1 MIKNVFDKPDEQREL
16 VHSVVARKGRIISNI
31 IFDYGNVLVDW
42 NPAYL
47 FLPVFYG
54 DEEKCRYFTAHI
66 CNREWFT
73 RMDRGEDM
81 DVCVAELQAQYPEYA
96 DTIVLF
102 RDRWFDM
109 CNGDIPGMLEIIQDL
124 KQKGYGVFGLTN
136 WPAATF
142 AEARRRFRTLAS
154 IDKYVV
160 SSSVHLAKPEP
171 AIYQLLL
178 SKYNLNACE
187 CIFIDDRKDNV
198 DAAISLG
205 MSGIIY
211 PGTADRLS
219 GILQKALQPDKKK

>member
-1 MIKNVFDKPDEQREL
+1 MIK
-16 VHSVVARKGRIISNI
+16 NI

-47 FLPVFYG
+47 FLPVFNG
-54 DEEKCRYFTAHI
+54 DEEKCRYFTDNV

-81 DVCVAELQAQYPEYA
+81 DTCVAELQTQHPEYA
-96 DTIVLF
+96 DAIALF

-109 CNGDIPGMLEIIQDL
+109 CHGDIPGMLDIIRDL
-124 KQKGYGVFGLTN
+124 KQKVYGVFGLTN

-142 AEARRRFRTLAS
+142 AEARRRFKTIGS
-154 IDKYVV
+154 IDNYVV

-178 SKYNLNACE
+178 SKYNLNAQE
-187 CIFIDDRKDNV
+187 CVFIDDRADNV
-198 DAAISLG
+198 NAAMALG
-205 MSGIIY
+205 MSGIVY
-211 PGTADRLS
+211 PGTAKELLP
-219 GILQKALQPDKKK
+219 ILNNLLGARNF

>member
-1 MIKNVFDKPDEQREL
+1 MIKNV
-16 VHSVVARKGRIISNI
+16 

-47 FLPVFYG
+47 FLPVFSG
-54 DEEKCRYFTAHI
+54 DEEKCRFFTDNI

-81 DVCVAELQAQYPEYA
+81 DTCVAELLAQYPEYA
-96 DTIVLF
+96 DAIALF

-109 CNGDIPGMLEIIQDL
+109 CHGDIPGMLEIIQDL

-142 AEARRRFRTLAS
+142 AEARRRFRTIGS
-154 IDKYVV
+154 IDNYVV

-178 SKYNLNACE
+178 SKYNLKAQE
-187 CIFIDDRKDNV
+187 CVFIDDRADNV
-198 DAAISLG
+198 NAAMALG
-205 MSGIIY
+205 MNGIVY
-211 PGTADRLS
+211 PGTAKELVP
-219 GILQKALQPDKKK
+219 ILNNLLGAQNF

>member
-1 MIKNVFDKPDEQREL
+1 MIKNV
-16 VHSVVARKGRIISNI
+16 

-47 FLPVFYG
+47 FLPVFNG
-54 DEEKCRYFTAHI
+54 DEEKCRFFTDNI

-81 DVCVAELQAQYPEYA
+81 DTCVAELQALRPEYA
-96 DTIVLF
+96 DAVALF

-109 CNGDIPGMLEIIQDL
+109 CHGDIPGMLEIIQDL

-142 AEARRRFRTLAS
+142 AEARRRFRTIGS
-154 IDKYVV
+154 IDNYVV

-178 SKYNLNACE
+178 SKYNLKAQE
-187 CIFIDDRKDNV
+187 CVFIDDRADNV
-198 DAAISLG
+198 NAAMALG
-205 MSGIIY
+205 MSGIVY
-211 PGTADRLS
+211 PGTAKELLP
-219 GILQKALQPDKKK
+219 ILNNLLGARNF

>member
-1 MIKNVFDKPDEQREL
+1 MIKNV
-16 VHSVVARKGRIISNI
+16 

-47 FLPVFYG
+47 FLPVFGG
-54 DEEKCRYFTAHI
+54 DEEKCRFFTDNV

-81 DVCVAELQAQYPEYA
+81 DVCVAELQAQHPEYA
-96 DTIVLF
+96 DAIALF

-109 CNGDIPGMLEIIQDL
+109 CHGDIPGMLEIIQDL

-142 AEARRRFRTLAS
+142 AEARRRFSTLAS
-154 IDKYVV
+154 IDNYVV

-178 SKYNLNACE
+178 SKYNLNSCE

-205 MSGIIY
+205 MSGIVY

-219 GILQKALQPDKKK
+219 GILQKTLQPDKKK

>member
-1 MIKNVFDKPDEQREL
+1 MIKNV
-16 VHSVVARKGRIISNI
+16 

-47 FLPVFYG
+47 FLPVFNG
-54 DEEKCRYFTAHI
+54 DEEKCRFFTDNI

-81 DVCVAELQAQYPEYA
+81 DTCVAELQAQYPEYA
-96 DTIVLF
+96 DAIALF

-109 CNGDIPGMLEIIQDL
+109 CHGDIPGMLEIIQEL

-142 AEARRRFRTLAS
+142 AEARRRFKTIGS
-154 IDKYVV
+154 IDNYVV

-178 SKYNLNACE
+178 TKYNLKAQE
-187 CIFIDDRKDNV
+187 CVFIDDRADNV
-198 DAAISLG
+198 NAAMALG
-205 MSGIIY
+205 MSGIVY
-211 PGTADRLS
+211 PGTAKELLP
-219 GILQKALQPDKKK
+219 ILDNILGAQNF

>member
-1 MIKNVFDKPDEQREL
+1 MIKNV
-16 VHSVVARKGRIISNI
+16 

-47 FLPVFYG
+47 FLPVFNG
-54 DEEKCRYFTAHI
+54 DEEKCRFFTDNI

-81 DVCVAELQAQYPEYA
+81 DTCVAELQAQHPEYA
-96 DTIVLF
+96 DAIALF
-102 RDRWFDM
+102 HDRWFDM
-109 CNGDIPGMLEIIQDL
+109 CHGDIPGMLEIIQDL

-142 AEARRRFRTLAS
+142 AEARRRFKTIGS
-154 IDKYVV
+154 IDNYVV

-178 SKYNLNACE
+178 SKYNLKAQE
-187 CIFIDDRKDNV
+187 SVFIDDRADNV
-198 DAAISLG
+198 NAAMALG
-205 MSGIIY
+205 MSGIVY
-211 PGTADRLS
+211 PGTAKELLP
-219 GILQKALQPDKKK
+219 ILNNLLGAQNF

>member
-1 MIKNVFDKPDEQREL
+1 MIKNV
-16 VHSVVARKGRIISNI
+16 

-47 FLPVFYG
+47 FLPVFNG
-54 DEEKCRYFTAHI
+54 DEEKCRFFTDNI

-81 DVCVAELQAQYPEYA
+81 DTCVAELQAQYPQYA
-96 DTIVLF
+96 DAIALF

-109 CNGDIPGMLEIIQDL
+109 CHGDIPGMLEIIQDL

-142 AEARRRFRTLAS
+142 AEARRRFKTIGS
-154 IDKYVV
+154 IENYVV

-178 SKYNLNACE
+178 SKYNLKAQE
-187 CIFIDDRKDNV
+187 CVFIDDRADNV
-198 DAAISLG
+198 NAAMALG
-205 MSGIIY
+205 MSGIVY
-211 PGTADRLS
+211 PGSAKELLP
-219 GILQKALQPDKKK
+219 ILNNLLGARNI

>member
-1 MIKNVFDKPDEQREL
+1 MIKNV
-16 VHSVVARKGRIISNI
+16 

-47 FLPVFYG
+47 FLPVFGG
-54 DEEKCRYFTAHI
+54 DEEKCRFFTDNV

-81 DVCVAELQAQYPEYA
+81 DKCVAELQVQYPQYA
-96 DTIVLF
+96 DAVAMF

-124 KQKGYGVFGLTN
+124 KTKGIGVYGLTN

-142 AEARRRFRTLAS
+142 TEARRRFKTLAS

-160 SSSVHLAKPEP
+160 SSAVKLAKPEP
-171 AIYQLLL
+171 EIFQLLL
-178 SKYNLNACE
+178 SKYDLKADE
-187 CIFIDDRKDNV
+187 CVFIDDRKDNV
-198 DAAISLG
+198 NAAKALG
-205 MSGIIY
+205 MSGIVY
-211 PGTADRLS
+211 PGTADGLS
-219 GILQKALQPDKKK
+219 GILYPMLLSDKKK

>member
-1 MIKNVFDKPDEQREL
+1 MIKNV
-16 VHSVVARKGRIISNI
+16 

-47 FLPVFYG
+47 FLPVFDG
-54 DEEKCRYFTAHI
+54 DEEKCRFFTDNV

-73 RMDRGEDM
+73 RMDRGESM
-81 DVCVAELQAQYPEYA
+81 DTCVAELQKVYPQYA
-96 DTIVLF
+96 DAVAMF
-102 RDRWFDM
+102 RDRWFEM
-109 CNGDIPGMLEIIQDL
+109 CNGEIPGMLEIIQDL

-142 AEARRRFRTLAS
+142 AEARRRFSTLAS
-154 IDKYVV
+154 IDNYVV

-178 SKYNLNACE
+178 SRYNLNACE

-205 MSGIIY
+205 MSGIVY
-211 PGTADRLS
+211 PGTADQLS

>member
-1 MIKNVFDKPDEQREL
+1 MIKNV
-16 VHSVVARKGRIISNI
+16 

-47 FLPVFYG
+47 FLPVFNG
-54 DEEKCRYFTAHI
+54 DEEKCRFCTDNI

-81 DVCVAELQAQYPEYA
+81 DTCVAELQAQHPEYA
-96 DTIVLF
+96 DAIALF

-109 CNGDIPGMLEIIQDL
+109 CHGDIPGMLEIIQDL

-142 AEARRRFRTLAS
+142 AEARRRFKTIGS
-154 IDKYVV
+154 IDNYVV

-178 SKYNLNACE
+178 SKYNLKAQE
-187 CIFIDDRKDNV
+187 SVFIDDRADNV
-198 DAAISLG
+198 NAAMALG
-205 MSGIIY
+205 MSGIVY
-211 PGTADRLS
+211 PGTAKELLP
-219 GILQKALQPDKKK
+219 ILNNLLGAQNF